1 MIPNGSTP
9 ARRAARQEC
18 QMHDLMFDLVAGG
31 RIRDAERCRT
41 RLAVQSAIRHSL
53 ASVEHREAR
62 ERATRQ
68 P

>member
-1 MIPNGSTP
+1 MIPNDSTP

-18 QMHDLMFDLVAGG
+18 RTHDLMLGLVTEG

-53 ASVEHREAR
+53 ASVEHHEAR
-62 ERATRQ
+62 ERQAVQR
-68 P
+68 